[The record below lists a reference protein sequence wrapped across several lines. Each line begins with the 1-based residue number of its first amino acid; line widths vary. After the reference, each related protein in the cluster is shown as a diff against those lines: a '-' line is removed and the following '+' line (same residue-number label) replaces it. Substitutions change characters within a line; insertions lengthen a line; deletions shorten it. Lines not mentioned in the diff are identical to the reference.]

1 MHHNTHKLQHVGR
14 LLIGLMFLVMGVM
27 KLMNFEMMT
36 GYAESL
42 GVPAPALMMG
52 IVMILE
58 LAGGLMLILGK
69 KVVEAAK
76 MLAVLMVVIILVAH
90 RDLAVQANVTAVLK
104 NLAIIG
110 GLLLVASAPA
120 DDKCS
125 CMKK

>member
-1 MHHNTHKLQHVGR
+1 MHHNTHKYQHIGR
-14 LLIGLMFLVMGVM
+14 LLIGLMFLIMGLM

-42 GVPAPALMMG
+42 GVPAPAFMMG

-58 LAGGLMLILGK
+58 IAGGLMLILGK

-76 MLAVLMVVIILVAH
+76 MLAVLMVIIILVAH
-90 RDLAVQANVTAVLK
+90 RDLAVQANVTAALK
-104 NLAIIG
+104 GLAIIG

-120 DDKCS
+120 EGKCS